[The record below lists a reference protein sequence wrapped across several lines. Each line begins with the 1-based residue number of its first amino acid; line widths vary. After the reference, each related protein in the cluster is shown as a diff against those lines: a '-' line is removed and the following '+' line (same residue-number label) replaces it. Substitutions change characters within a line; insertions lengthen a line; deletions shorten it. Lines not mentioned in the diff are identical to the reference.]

1 MFLIPSIYLFWTT
14 LIILSAFTFI
24 FYTPSII
31 GREFKNTLT
40 WMSISGIQLIL
51 IAVLSLHS
59 LIQVPL
65 NMMLQLP
72 LSCAIILCTKFYYSL
87 FKYKYGRGSF
97 LIIATNPLGADYRR
111 PVRQSN
117 KITCFNVRYYWH
129 SLYQAKGDYAHLHQQ
144 SDKDLEDE
152 VAAATA
158 KVFYDDLLD
167 LDIPYNLFLIRLPDP
182 PDDALRSML
191 SLNLI
196 LFLYLYPVA
205 RGLILHWYRSISVSI
220 LDKYNR
226 NVFCGMVY
234 AVLKN
239 A

>member
-1 MFLIPSIYLFWTT
+1 M
-14 LIILSAFTFI
+14 
-24 FYTPSII
+24 
-31 GREFKNTLT
+31 
-40 WMSISGIQLIL
+40 
-51 IAVLSLHS
+51 
-59 LIQVPL
+59 
-65 NMMLQLP
+65 
-72 LSCAIILCTKFYYSL
+72 
-87 FKYKYGRGSF
+87 
-97 LIIATNPLGADYRR
+97 
-111 PVRQSN
+111 
-117 KITCFNVRYYWH
+117 
-129 SLYQAKGDYAHLHQQ
+129 YQAKGDYAHLHQQ

-239 A
+239 HPPSDCTLCMPEKFRQHMTPARITSCEIQMAYFL